1 MKRLLQLFLIVALC
15 LVNLL
20 GVGQRA
26 GAQAV
31 APAQVTAPAADD
43 PLLRS
48 AVLDEGSN
56 TLLVTSEP
64 FCTAPPAANNNPP
77 YPYDPNN
84 CPTNPVD
91 PANDKAIATFQQI
104 YKLTGPSAANQRF
117 TLGNRVE
124 ERVDQNQAAAGRRR
138 MDSIAVDLT
147 GQGIDTFVSAW
158 EGPTQTVK
166 IFISQAISTTL
177 QERRLTLDAPL
188 APGNSGDT
196 NGHIH
201 LAAGDLTGDG
211 AEEFVVAFQGADAKI
226 HLTAFANRGDSLP
239 QVLATVA
246 DEALPLTPLHFA
258 RFGLTLGDFDG
269 DDKAE
274 VALAYVRQNPNNP
287 DNWSVFLRVYD
298 LVGDQL
304 QPKVGQTVFTA
315 PPKPNNT
322 FLADVNLVLTS
333 GDFDQNGAA
342 EVAVV
347 TGRQLTVQDVDPG
360 GDDTFLTLVKLGDNL
375 GTPTVDPLEAV
386 TKTTLTGLDILQ
398 PDRNSPTDVAAADL
412 NNDGRIEIVLAVGPD
427 IILYSVDN
435 QLNATQQLRY
445 DTMKNGMPAV
455 QLETHQLGYRVL
467 GVRPVGGGRV
477 EIALAAPTVS
487 PSSGSMRQ
495 SMNLV
500 VYTATSN
507 LQNLTLVAS
516 QLDSNPI
523 VTEPND
529 YRHFALAVGGPTNLQ
544 LGNYS
549 KKGTATAISQPL
561 IVVKAPP
568 THFDLFGDESFDVS
582 DCFPEDVRLACG
594 GLYDKFTAT
603 FSQGSQQQRSISTQ
617 LNSDWAIAESLS
629 GNLSAIGISL
639 AANLKKT
646 YGEGFEK
653 IQGTTATYTDVT
665 EDYVWQ
671 DDRILASVVDYDVYE
686 FEVLTNGQ
694 VVGHVLVV
702 RPRGTPQMTW
712 FGAKDW
718 TGYAFIPDSQ
728 PGNILSYAE
737 SVEEIRTTGN
747 FAQRIMPDNRIQ
759 TQTISRDTSF
769 GTTRSITYQEDVE
782 QADTKTRTLE
792 MEVGAKLGGS
802 KDFGKVTAGLE
813 IGVENTYSKKE
824 ISTQKVNLGEW
835 FGVKL
840 VYGNINSTITDAN
853 YRITPYLYWAANG
866 AVVVDYAVQP
876 ELSRPGFPAGWW
888 QTHYGEKADPAFLL
902 PWRHDEARLGYATPA
917 YKLNLTKDI
926 LFDPPNAQAL
936 ETVTIVARLHNY
948 SLRETATPPVVRFYL
963 GDPDAGGTPLVGV
976 NGETSVTAAGNIP
989 ARGSAIV
996 TFPWRVPEG
1005 LRYPRI
1011 YALIDPDGA
1020 IAEVHEDNNKA
1031 FAILGAYDGSGPPL
1045 AGFAP
1050 SPASNANPLA
1060 VTFRNASSG
1069 EYTGIL
1075 WDFGDGVTSADPNP
1089 THTYTAPGDY
1099 LVTLTLTGGIDGTS
1113 DVVQQRVRVGVAPV
1127 TGNSLY
1133 LPLVTR

>member
-1 MKRLLQLFLIVALC
+1 
-15 LVNLL
+15 
-20 GVGQRA
+20 
-26 GAQAV
+26 
-31 APAQVTAPAADD
+31 
-43 PLLRS
+43 
-48 AVLDEGSN
+48 
-56 TLLVTSEP
+56 
-64 FCTAPPAANNNPP
+64 
-77 YPYDPNN
+77 
-84 CPTNPVD
+84 
-91 PANDKAIATFQQI
+91 
-104 YKLTGPSAANQRF
+104 
-117 TLGNRVE
+117 
-124 ERVDQNQAAAGRRR
+124 
-138 MDSIAVDLT
+138 
-147 GQGIDTFVSAW
+147 
-158 EGPTQTVK
+158 
-166 IFISQAISTTL
+166 
-177 QERRLTLDAPL
+177 
-188 APGNSGDT
+188 
-196 NGHIH
+196 
-201 LAAGDLTGDG
+201 
-211 AEEFVVAFQGADAKI
+211 
-226 HLTAFANRGDSLP
+226 
-239 QVLATVA
+239 
-246 DEALPLTPLHFA
+246 
-258 RFGLTLGDFDG
+258 
-269 DDKAE
+269 
-274 VALAYVRQNPNNP
+274 
-287 DNWSVFLRVYD
+287 
-298 LVGDQL
+298 
-304 QPKVGQTVFTA
+304 
-315 PPKPNNT
+315 
-322 FLADVNLVLTS
+322 
-333 GDFDQNGAA
+333 
-342 EVAVV
+342 
-347 TGRQLTVQDVDPG
+347 
-360 GDDTFLTLVKLGDNL
+360 
-375 GTPTVDPLEAV
+375 
-386 TKTTLTGLDILQ
+386 
-398 PDRNSPTDVAAADL
+398 
-412 NNDGRIEIVLAVGPD
+412 
-427 IILYSVDN
+427 
-435 QLNATQQLRY
+435 
-445 DTMKNGMPAV
+445 
-455 QLETHQLGYRVL
+455 
-467 GVRPVGGGRV
+467 
-477 EIALAAPTVS
+477 
-487 PSSGSMRQ
+487 
-495 SMNLV
+495 
-500 VYTATSN
+500 
-507 LQNLTLVAS
+507 
-516 QLDSNPI
+516 
-523 VTEPND
+523 
-529 YRHFALAVGGPTNLQ
+529 
-544 LGNYS
+544 
-549 KKGTATAISQPL
+549 
-561 IVVKAPP
+561 
-568 THFDLFGDESFDVS
+568 
-582 DCFPEDVRLACG
+582 
-594 GLYDKFTAT
+594 
-603 FSQGSQQQRSISTQ
+603 
-617 LNSDWAIAESLS
+617 
-629 GNLSAIGISL
+629 
-639 AANLKKT
+639 
-646 YGEGFEK
+646 
-653 IQGTTATYTDVT
+653 
-665 EDYVWQ
+665 
-671 DDRILASVVDYDVYE
+671 
-686 FEVLTNGQ
+686 
-694 VVGHVLVV
+694 
-702 RPRGTPQMTW
+702 MTW

-737 SVEEIRTTGN
+737 SVEEIRTVGN

-1020 IAEVHEDNNKA
+1020 TAEVHEDNNKA